1 MDATR
6 SSTIGA
12 PRART
17 GRTAVP
23 GAWDEAPCPVL
34 VADAAGAVVTA
45 NPHATAL
52 FPGAVPGAPLSAAV
66 PDWLGAAHRAAV
78 TGLRSRADAVS
89 GPVGERVYRA

>member
-1 MDATR
+1 MDVTK

-17 GRTAVP
+17 GRTAAP

-45 NPHATAL
+45 NAHATAL
-52 FPGAVPGAPLSAAV
+52 FPAAVPGAPALRRRTGVARRG
-66 PDWLGAAHRAAV
+66 PPGGRCRTGA
-78 TGLRSRADAVS
+78 G
-89 GPVGERVYRA
+89 